1 MLHCVALCC
10 SVFERGAVWCS
21 ELQLPVSLIGADRAA
36 RTVAGAVAV
45 CCTILHCVL
54 MCCVV
59 VCCTVLQF
67 VAATLLQRLALR
79 ILADGAA
86 RSEAGIV
93 ALIAIF
99 HIYGSLL

>member
-1 MLHCVALCC
+1 VVQC
-10 SVFERGAVWCS
+10 GAVWCS
-21 ELQLPVSLIGADRAA
+21 ELQLPASLIGADRAA
-36 RTVAGAVAV
+36 RTVAGAVAA

-59 VCCTVLQF
+59 VCCNALQF
-67 VAATLLQRLALR
+67 AAATLLQRLVLL